1 MRITSTLSLAVALTF
16 TVSATAQMS
25 TYSTF
30 GTAEAMGEGCVELT
44 TGEEGS
50 AGAVWANELIDLTQP
65 FHLQARINFGSVPH
79 GAEGVVCTSSRNRA
93 AHIRDLKNHPV
104 GVVFGFVAFLFRS
117 RNEPGMT
124 VCGCAPFVRRP
135 GIAQRIS
142 GNLKA
147 TSGGC
152 AWLCGLFVR

>member
-79 GAEGVVCTSSRNRA
+79 GAEGVVWALFPDTP
-93 AHIRDLKNHPV
+93 LKPQ
-104 GVVFGFVAFLFRS
+104 L
-117 RNEPGMT
+117 
-124 VCGCAPFVRRP
+124 
-135 GIAQRIS
+135 
-142 GNLKA
+142 A
-147 TSGGC
+147 TPASTWRL
-152 AWLCGLFVR
+152 AWSLTPARKWNTATLPRTTLP